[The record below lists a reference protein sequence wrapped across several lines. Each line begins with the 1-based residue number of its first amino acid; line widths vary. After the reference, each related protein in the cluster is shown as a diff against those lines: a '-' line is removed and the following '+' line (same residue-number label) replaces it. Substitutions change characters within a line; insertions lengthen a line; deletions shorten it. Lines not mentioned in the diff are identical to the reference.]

1 LNARIAGAE
10 IEAEALEVARLYSSR
25 KQAVQEQD
33 REIAM
38 ARDLLDVLKALGKR
52 DFSPGEIRL
61 RLSAVDSWGS
71 KIEYLGDRAQSM
83 YIAEF
88 LRRYGSNSIRRDGVR
103 GALYSTNDLI
113 EKLEAHLP
121 VQPAPATVD
130 ELDTNCFADHRLETD
145 PRDPLA

>member
-1 LNARIAGAE
+1 LESDAAAPARRLQAYALKYKAALTAEYSKQPDCGYWPDDLRGREEELWTPLLLNARIAGAE

-71 KIEYLGDRAQSM
+71 KIGMECEVLC
-83 YIAEF
+83 
-88 LRRYGSNSIRRDGVR
+88 IRR
-103 GALYSTNDLI
+103 T
-113 EKLEAHLP
+113 
-121 VQPAPATVD
+121 T
-130 ELDTNCFADHRLETD
+130 
-145 PRDPLA
+145 